1 MLKNGI
7 DIAAIHAIITHPI
20 QLIMKSR
27 TLLYFFILATIIFIS
42 CNKQDVLTPLPVTE
56 PSYISFSQD
65 TVPVSFSITQARK
78 ETIGSLLVTA
88 IDGKK
93 PDSIFNKS
101 NLIIRVTGDSAR
113 LYTNTE
119 IFASYTD
126 SLGNSFAND
135 ISDTINTVKFTKLKK
150 IKDGIAAGS
159 FTIRVSNLTKTKIL
173 LLNNG
178 KFSTSMI
185 E

>member
-1 MLKNGI
+1 
-7 DIAAIHAIITHPI
+7 
-20 QLIMKSR
+20 MKSNV
-27 TLLYFFILATIIFIS
+27 LINLFISAFIILVS
-42 CNKQDVLTPLPVTE
+42 CNKQDVLSALPIAE

-65 TVPVSFSITQARK
+65 TVQVSLSITQARK
-78 ETIGSLLVTA
+78 ETINGLLVTA

-93 PDSIFNKS
+93 PDSIINKC

-113 LYTNTE
+113 LYSNTE

-135 ISDTINTVKFTKLKK
+135 INDTLNAIKFTKLEK
-150 IKDGIAAGS
+150 IKDGISSGS
-159 FTIRVSNLTKTKIL
+159 FTIRVCNSTKSKTL
-173 LLNNG
+173 VLNNG
-178 KFSTSMI
+178 KFSTYMI